1 MAADLTIAETAPA
14 KINLYLHVTGRRDDG
29 YHLLDSLV
37 VFADAGDTLRVKPA
51 DTLSLRIEGPFS
63 DGLSANADNLVLHA
77 AAALAD
83 LFGVRAGAEI
93 VLEKNLPVS
102 SGIGGGSADA
112 AAAIRALADLWSL
125 DLTAK
130 ASAVSDMA
138 LRLGADVPVCLK
150 SKTVRM
156 RGVGERLSPVPSLP
170 PVSILL
176 VNPGV
181 AVSTPDVFRARQG
194 DVSEPADWPAETTD
208 ASALFSALATTNN
221 DLQAAAIDV
230 APVIRDVLN
239 ALESDPNAAFV
250 RMSGSGATCFALYQS
265 RSDAD
270 TAATDLQARHPAW
283 WVRAANLI

>member
-63 DGLSANADNLVLHA
+63 DGLSANADNLVLRA

-83 LFGVRAGAEI
+83 LFGVRSGAEI

-150 SKTVRM
+150 SETVRM

-270 TAATDLQARHPAW
+270 TAATDLQARQPAW
-283 WVRAANLI
+283 WIRAANLI